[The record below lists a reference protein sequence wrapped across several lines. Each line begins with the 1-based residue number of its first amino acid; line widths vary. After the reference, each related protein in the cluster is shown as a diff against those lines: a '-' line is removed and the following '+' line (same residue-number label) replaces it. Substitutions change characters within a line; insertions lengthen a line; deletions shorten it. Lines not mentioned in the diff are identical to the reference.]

1 MIKILEYLCNEI
13 PLIEPIVEKRSQE
26 HQKACDTAYSLLEAL
41 ERRLDINERELLNK
55 ATDALNHEKLIYA
68 TDHFIRGYYLGAL
81 MMLEIMEK
89 QEELIASLEK

>member
-13 PLIEPIVEKRSQE
+13 PLFELIVEKRSQE

-41 ERRLDINERELLNK
+41 EKSLDINERELLNK
-55 ATDALNHEKLIYA
+55 TTDALNHEKLVYA
-68 TDHFIRGYYLGAL
+68 TDNFIRGYCLGAL

-89 QEELIASLEK
+89 QEELIASLKK